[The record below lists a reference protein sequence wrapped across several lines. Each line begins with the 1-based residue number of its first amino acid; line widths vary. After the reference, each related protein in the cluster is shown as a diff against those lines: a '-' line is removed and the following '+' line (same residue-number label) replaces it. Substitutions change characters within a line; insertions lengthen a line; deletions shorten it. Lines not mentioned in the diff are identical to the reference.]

1 MVSGKKKKK
10 KQQTCPKAHKYDF
23 KNYFRRKHD
32 LVSKIVGQKE
42 YEINGIKCLK
52 ILLRIWDL
60 EQGPGFYS

>member
-1 MVSGKKKKK
+1 MGLNRARSLQKN
-10 KQQTCPKAHKYDF
+10 CPRAQKYNF
-23 KNYFRRKHD
+23 KNYFRKKHD
-32 LVSKIVGQKE
+32 IVPNILGQKE